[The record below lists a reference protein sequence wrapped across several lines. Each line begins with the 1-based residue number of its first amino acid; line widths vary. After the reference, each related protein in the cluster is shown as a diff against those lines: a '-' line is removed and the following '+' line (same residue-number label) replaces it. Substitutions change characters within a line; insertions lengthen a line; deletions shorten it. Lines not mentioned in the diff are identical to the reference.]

1 MRVCVIIDT
10 LTREVKC
17 QHRNYFVQYSAM
29 TSYLLITLHNRWN
42 ADLFYD

>member
-29 TSYLLITLHNRWN
+29 TSNGDI
-42 ADLFYD
+42 A